1 MSSKKGK
8 HSSLLIELLI
18 SRDNVKGMSGE
29 RWRKV
34 EEEVEVEEEEMV
46 DGRREEKARGRS
58 PTL

>member
-1 MSSKKGK
+1 
-8 HSSLLIELLI
+8 
-18 SRDNVKGMSGE
+18 MSGE